1 MSSFVLGRG
10 GGGEG
15 GKGVEKKDSRFTLK
29 LYCIWQL
36 SLPRITQDMSQTKN
50 LFDQKMTKRTGM
62 TSQPYHIHVYMHV
75 NLFLK
80 FTELSN
86 IVLVAKS
93 H

>member
-1 MSSFVLGRG
+1 MSSFLLG
-10 GGGEG
+10 GGGG
-15 GKGVEKKDSRFTLK
+15 GVEKKVSRFTLK

-50 LFDQKMTKRTGM
+50 LFDQKMIKRTGM

-75 NLFLK
+75 KVYNLFLK